1 MFGVNTKK
9 QGLNKEE
16 IKNMKEKIQGS
27 FSVFRWFAN
36 RKFLMVLLVTGVVGN
51 ANRITAQTLAF
62 PGAEGYG
69 KYATGGRGNGT
80 TGRVV
85 AVTTLEDDV
94 ADPPEGSL
102 RWALKQGKEEIVDP
116 IIGTYTVDRPL
127 TVVFRVGGVINLK
140 GELRVKRSNLTI
152 AGQTAPGD
160 GICIRGATVNLGG
173 SQNLI
178 IRYMRFRPGDESGE
192 ETSALRIENGGN
204 FIIDHCSMSWGIEET
219 THFSSNDNTTVQWC
233 IVSESLY
240 SNIHKKG
247 DRGYAAQW
255 GGEYASYHHNLLAHN
270 RSRMPRINGSNENDV
285 EALVDYR
292 NNVNYNW
299 GSSGAFYGGE
309 FEGTPNCT
317 GFSHVNVV
325 NNYFIPGP
333 ATSGSLFAAPST
345 NREGVTFCGYAKWYV
360 DGNHMVGHPDKTADN
375 WLGIDYHRIDSIRTD
390 VEHVQS
396 NGVLEDYHHY
406 TQNAKDAFASVM
418 DYVGAIL
425 PKRDA
430 IDERIIRETLGEI
443 EIQRYEWEIN
453 GKPTPV
459 KGVGSGII
467 DTQKNLV
474 PQDAPEGTTAW
485 DVYETAW
492 DAPVDADHDGIPDSW
507 EAAHGLNSQ
516 DETDG
521 RAIAENGY
529 SNLENYLNARDVVT
543 AITKRNQSDRFHVYP
558 NPVNETLQIR
568 SSESICKVE
577 IYDIL
582 GIMVFSFQ
590 DRKGIT
596 RVSANEWNS
605 GIYFVRGFSEEG
617 RIFTQK
623 VLKK

>member
-1 MFGVNTKK
+1 
-9 QGLNKEE
+9 
-16 IKNMKEKIQGS
+16 MKEKIAGTH
-27 FSVFRWFAN
+27 FVFQWFIKRRCAVLL
-36 RKFLMVLLVTGVVGN
+36 FAMGMVLSASILH
-51 ANRITAQTLAF
+51 AQTIAF

-85 AVTTLEDDV
+85 EVTTLEDDV
-94 ADPPEGSL
+94 DNPPPGSL
-102 RWALKQGKEEIVDP
+102 RWALKQGLEEIVDP
-116 IIGTYTVDRPL
+116 VLGSYTVQRPL
-127 TVVFRVGGVINLK
+127 TVVFRVGGVIHLK
-140 GELRVKRSNLTI
+140 GELRVKRSNLTL

-173 SQNLI
+173 GRNLI
-178 IRYMRFRPGDESGE
+178 IRYLRFRPGDESGE

-233 IVSESLY
+233 ILSESLY

-247 DRGYAAQW
+247 ARGYAAQW

-309 FEGTPNCT
+309 FEGTPHCT

-333 ATSGSLFAAPST
+333 ATDGSYFAAPST
-345 NREGVTFCGYAKWYV
+345 NRDGVTFCGYAKWYV
-360 DGNHMVGHPDKTADN
+360 DGNTMVGYPDKTADN
-375 WLGIDYHRIDSIRTD
+375 WLGIDFHKKDSIRTD
-390 VEHVQS
+390 MEHVQS
-396 NGVLEDYHHY
+396 EGVLEDYNNY
-406 TQNAKDAFASVM
+406 TQSAEEAFVSVM
-418 DYVGAIL
+418 DDVGAVL

-430 IDERIIRETLGEI
+430 IDERIIREMVGEI
-443 EIQRYEWEIN
+443 EIQRYEYVIN
-453 GKPTPV
+453 EQVTPI
-459 KGVGSGII
+459 KGVDSGII

-474 PQDAPEGTTAW
+474 PDDAPEGTTAW
-485 DVYETAW
+485 DVYETSYNV
-492 DAPVDADHDGIPDSW
+492 PVDSDHDGIPDSW

-529 SNLENYLNARDVVT
+529 SNLENYLNSLDVVST
-543 AITKRNQSDRFHVYP
+543 AHKVKNSDLFHVYP
-558 NPVNETLQIR
+558 NPVDETLRIR
-568 SSESICKVE
+568 SSELISKVE
-577 IYDIL
+577 VYNGMGIL
-582 GIMVFSFQ
+582 VLSVQ
-590 DRKGIT
+590 DNKGIT
-596 RVSANEWNS
+596 HISTKALNP
-605 GIYFVRGFSEEG
+605 GIYFVRSYAEDHK
-617 RIFTQK
+617 IFTQNVVK
-623 VLKK
+623 Q